1 PGSSVQLMKD
11 FALVKGEIE
20 RFAGPDTFIQPPVIH
35 WAVCSWDCVK
45 ALAKNGMKAFNAGW
59 RGVNVACEEAI
70 AKGLDPTIA
79 DLDLDLAEVSDIGY
93 GMNKEEGVYLFC
105 HRTLYNFD
113 AGCFF
118 VRGAGCLCNA
128 FTPEQ
133 ILANFE
139 KSFSMKFGNECYG
152 LASHEQYTFP
162 YYKNYVPDH
171 LLRIDTAA
179 RTAYEHGCK
188 PVFFQQAFLGN
199 DAWE

>member
-1 PGSSVQLMKD
+1 MNSQRGN
-11 FALVKGEIE
+11 
-20 RFAGPDTFIQPPVIH
+20 RYQPNFVVFSK
-35 WAVCSWDCVK
+35 W
-45 ALAKNGMKAFNAGW
+45 
-59 RGVNVACEEAI
+59 
-70 AKGLDPTIA
+70 
-79 DLDLDLAEVSDIGY
+79 VSQCG
-93 GMNKEEGVYLFC
+93 K
-105 HRTLYNFD
+105 
-113 AGCFF
+113 
-118 VRGAGCLCNA
+118 
-128 FTPEQ
+128 Q
-133 ILANFE
+133 E